1 MAKCLRCGNT
11 SHFNLWC
18 SIQKVLEVE
27 LDEHEGVVEI
37 IGEPE
42 DESLHGLEDVEL
54 LEADLNFSMVSC
66 ASCGSKEIALDSAAK
81 VSSLQI
87 YQ

>member
-11 SHFNLWC
+11 SHFNMWC

-27 LDEHEGVVEI
+27 LDEHDGVKEI

-42 DESLHGLEDVEL
+42 DENLHGLEDVEL
-54 LEADLNFSMVSC
+54 MEADLNFSMVSC
-66 ASCGSKEIALDSAAK
+66 AWCGSKEIALHGSEK
-81 VSSLQI
+81 VLSLQI
-87 YQ
+87 QQ